1 MKHYFAALLL
11 PAMIGLSTWS
21 SPISTEAN
29 AQPASPLQSQS
40 GNSNLILIQGQ
51 SNDIDGWVDIAPVGS
66 KARQNSRD
74 GNTEG
79 LVHLPF
85 STSGG
90 KTKII
95 VNMDHASWIFTSGNS
110 TEIDVIGSSRQTT
123 IQNEPPKTIMISG
136 LQLDRLAEVSMEGNA
151 SLVSMDGP
159 ENYLINAELLR
170 WAKIP
175 AEANVSVIK

>member
-1 MKHYFAALLL
+1 MKQYFAALLL

-29 AQPASPLQSQS
+29 AQPASPLQSQN
-40 GNSNLILIQGQ
+40 GNSNLVLIQGQ
-51 SNDIDGWVDIAPVGS
+51 PNDIDGWVDIAPVGS

-79 LVHLPF
+79 LVRLPF

-90 KTKII
+90 NTKII
-95 VNMDHASWIFTSGNS
+95 VNMDHASWIFASGNS
-110 TEIDVIGSSRQTT
+110 TEIDVIGSSRRTT
-123 IQNEPPKTIMISG
+123 IQNEQPKTIIISG
-136 LQLDRLAEVSMEGNA
+136 LQLDRLAEVSMQGTS
-151 SLVSMDGP
+151 SLISMDGP
-159 ENYLINAELLR
+159 EKYLINADLLR

-175 AEANVSVIK
+175 NEASVSVIE